1 MLRFSVLSHPAVFLG
16 YKQLCIVNQTSN
28 IGLQG
33 LKTNRVIN
41 LNHGTVGLANL
52 CRVSSLAS
60 LLFSVLSTEHVS
72 EVMAT
77 ILQPLCSIDPHDW
90 LPEDRDGDETT
101 ETTTRHRLEP
111 RRRRREGN
119 DRWQPVSSSA
129 ESINSFRQSFR
140 RFNRKAFVNCC
151 FFWSHSKT
159 RIRKL
164 QSR

>member
-72 EVMAT
+72 EVMVYR
-77 ILQPLCSIDPHDW
+77 PP
-90 LPEDRDGDETT
+90 
-101 ETTTRHRLEP
+101 RLTPWRP
-111 RRRRREGN
+111 RRRRDNRDNNETQARAKTTTTRRKRPMATGFKFS
-119 DRWQPVSSSA
+119 RVHKFVPAVFPKILTEKPLSIAASSDH
-129 ESINSFRQSFR
+129 IR
-140 RFNRKAFVNCC
+140 RHGFENYKVGRCIG
-151 FFWSHSKT
+151 S
-159 RIRKL
+159 
-164 QSR
+164 